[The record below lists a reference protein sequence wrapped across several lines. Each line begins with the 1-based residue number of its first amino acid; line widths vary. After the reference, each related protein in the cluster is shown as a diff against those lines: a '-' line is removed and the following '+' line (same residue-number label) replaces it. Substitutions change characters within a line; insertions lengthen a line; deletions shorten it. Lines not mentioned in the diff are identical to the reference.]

1 MIEVDVY
8 THDDKVKIAELKDE
22 ERQPCEVWTRVMGY
36 YRPTSGF
43 NVGKK
48 QEFADRKYFSEKV
61 SMTHCEDA
69 KDKVA

>member
-1 MIEVDVY
+1 MDGFSVAKKSE
-8 THDDKVKIAELKDE
+8 
-22 ERQPCEVWTRVMGY
+22 QNQMVMGY
-36 YRPTSGF
+36 HRPTSGF

-69 KDKVA
+69 KDKAAK